1 MAFDFKQ
8 AAQKATTLSDLMTDK
23 TKLNTEDLID
33 KYPDGFTITAFDIVS
48 TDAETTFP
56 VFSIKEEPDSF
67 YCGGAVLMKIVNN
80 FIEGFHGDIDAAS
93 NELGR
98 AGGLRIRLEESKTK
112 KGNSL
117 TRVFIV

>member
-1 MAFDFKQ
+1 MAFNFKQ

-23 TKLNTEDLID
+23 NKLDTEYLID
-33 KYPDGFTITAFDIVS
+33 KYPDGFTVTAFDIVS

-56 VFSIKEEPDSF
+56 VLAIKEEPDSF
-67 YCGGAVLMKIVNN
+67 YCGGAVLMKIVLS
-80 FIEGFHGDIDAAS
+80 FVEAFHGDIDAAS

-98 AGGLRIRLEESKTK
+98 SGGLKIRLEDSKTK

-117 TRVFIV
+117 TRVYIV